1 MSGNISARICLPY
14 FLLISEPRKKTW
26 SCLVWNENLKEH
38 RNKET
43 FSNYIRPKKK
53 SCFRKYG
60 WREKFSS
67 GGRISFFN
75 RFSEDISF
83 LLKFLWLFL
92 VLVFF
97 LFFFGCFLKL
107 KMYILIHI
115 RLCRQVSDKKF
126 FTPPISG
133 TKTAVFF
140 GLSADKTFYDV
151 F

>member
-97 LFFFGCFLKL
+97 LFFFEIKNVYSDTHSTMQAGEWQKVFYPADFRNQDSCIFWPQ
-107 KMYILIHI
+107 
-115 RLCRQVSDKKF
+115 CR
-126 FTPPISG
+126 
-133 TKTAVFF
+133 
-140 GLSADKTFYDV
+140 
-151 F
+151 